1 VSDSAPQKALTEQ
14 QVAHSLRHF
23 IIVGVLWAI
32 YGPNATVT
40 GPVLSGYAL
49 HLGLTEAQI
58 GFLASVVGIIGVWQL
73 FSSYLT
79 RGLRRKRRFAVI
91 IGCAEITT
99 ATLILFVGLW
109 VPQAARFAVVATLLI
124 TAYLLGHSVS
134 PIFGSWMSHVIPAEV
149 RAGYIGRR
157 MMFISITGIVYLYL
171 ASKWLDLNPGDSGF
185 ITVFAVGWLAGILGY
200 VFLGLTP
207 YFAVGWLAGILGYVF
222 LGLTPYPNVRVE
234 PAAGFG
240 QELTAPTRDR
250 EFRPLALFMCTWVA
264 AGQMAGAFYAV
275 YMLKALDLSY
285 ARVAIY
291 TNIALFFMMI
301 GYRFWSVFVQRY
313 GSKPVIQL
321 LIVPS
326 MINPALW
333 ALTTPHNYAVLIPIT
348 RVLAGICWS
357 GISVANSSLLY
368 KIVPAGKENSA
379 YFGSWTTFM
388 ALGAASGPFI
398 GGLLRQ
404 RLPEAGLSLMGLNF
418 APLQVVFAL
427 AAVLF
432 VVPVLLSRML
442 VEKEASSPQY
452 LLGQF
457 RGSPLRF
464 AYNYA
469 LFRVARR
476 EEQRAEA
483 ARALGRS
490 HSPLAVTELV
500 DALDDVSPE
509 VRSEAAR
516 GLGDAGLEEGVPALL
531 EELQDDESDI
541 RPQAA
546 EALGK
551 IGADVTVNPLLEA
564 LADDDARVRVS
575 AALALGE
582 IGGDVAREAL
592 VAALEGPFQKN
603 TFPALADGASRTGD
617 LRVIEPALERLPEF
631 RSPVL
636 RMQIINAV
644 CRVLGEPKHF
654 YRLLMGD
661 MVSRA
666 AMRERMTH
674 RIVRLLKRA
683 RSLDEDT
690 RVKLVREARGFR
702 TALEGDDFEAGAR
715 HAKRIAL
722 VLTAAEGVAPVPRA
736 AARTILGY
744 LAGADP
750 ALLRDEGVIFLL
762 VCLTSLARFL

>member
-1 VSDSAPQKALTEQ
+1 VSDDRRSLLTEQ

-32 YGPNATVT
+32 YNPNAVVS

-49 HLGLTEAQI
+49 HLGLSEAQI
-58 GFLASVVGIIGVWQL
+58 GFLASVVGLVGAWQL
-73 FSSYLT
+73 VSSYLT
-79 RGLRRKRRFAVI
+79 RRLREKRRFTVI
-91 IGCAEITT
+91 VGCAEITT

-109 VPQAARFAVVATLLI
+109 VPQAARFVVVAVLLLA
-124 TAYLLGHSVS
+124 AYLLGHSVS
-134 PIFGSWMSHVIPAEV
+134 PIFGSWTSHVIPAEV

-157 MMFISITGIVYLYL
+157 MMFISIAGIVYLYL
-171 ASKWLDLNPGDSGF
+171 ASKWLDVNPGYGGF
-185 ITVFAVGWLAGILGY
+185 ATVFTVGWIGGILGY
-200 VFLGLTP
+200 VMLGLTP
-207 YFAVGWLAGILGYVF
+207 F
-222 LGLTPYPNVRVE
+222 PQVRAE
-234 PAAGFG
+234 PAVGFG
-240 QELTAPTRDR
+240 QQLTAPTRDR
-250 EFRPLALFMCTWVA
+250 EFRALALFVCTWIA

-275 YMLKALDLSY
+275 YMLKALGLSY

-291 TNIALFFMMI
+291 TNLTLFFMMI

-333 ALTTPHNYAVLIPIT
+333 ALTTPDTYTVLIPIT

-357 GISVANSSLLY
+357 GISVASSSLLY

-379 YFGSWTTFM
+379 YFASWTTFM
-388 ALGAASGPFI
+388 ALGAAGGPFI

-404 RLPEAGLSLMGLNF
+404 HLPETGLELMGLTF
-418 APLQVVFAL
+418 TPLQVVFAL
-427 AAVLF
+427 ASALF
-432 VVPVLLSRML
+432 VFPVLLSRVL
-442 VEKEASSPQY
+442 VEKEAASPQY

-469 LFRVARR
+469 LFRMARR

-483 ARALGRS
+483 AHALGRS

-516 GLGDAGLEEGVPALL
+516 GLGEVGLEEGVPALL
-531 EELQDDESDI
+531 EELRDDESDI
-541 RPQAA
+541 RPEAA

-551 IGADVTVNPLLEA
+551 IGADVTVTPLLEA
-564 LADDDARVRVS
+564 LVDDDPRVRVS

-582 IGGDVAREAL
+582 IGGDTTREAL
-592 VAALEGPFQKN
+592 IAALEGPFQKN

-617 LRVIEPALERLPEF
+617 LRIIEPALEHLPEF

-636 RMQIINAV
+636 RMQIINAI
-644 CRVLGEPKHF
+644 CRVLCEPRHF

-674 RIVRLLKRA
+674 RIVRLLRRA
-683 RSLDEDT
+683 RSIDEDT
-690 RVKLVREARGFR
+690 RAKLVQEARGFR
-702 TALEGDDFEAGAR
+702 AALEADDFEAGAR
-715 HAKRIAL
+715 HAKGIAL
-722 VLTAAEGVAPVPRA
+722 ALMGASGVAPVPRA

-744 LAGADP
+744 LADVDP
-750 ALLRDEGVIFLL
+750 ALLRDEGVIFML